1 MVEIY
6 CFLARV
12 VLTPAEVIHSV
23 IRDFVVVVLDRLFYL
38 RLEPPLLCSPRL
50 QTRKKVRGSD
60 SSSHYLRAALC
71 SCPSSVRKKRSCNL
85 AC

>member
-1 MVEIY
+1 MVENY

-12 VLTPAEVIHSV
+12 VLTTAKVIHSV
-23 IRDFVVVVLDRLFYL
+23 IRDFVEVVLDRLFYL
-38 RLEPPLLCSPRL
+38 RLELPLLCSPRVE
-50 QTRKKVRGSD
+50 TRKKVGGTD
-60 SSSHYLRAALC
+60 SSSHYLTAALC